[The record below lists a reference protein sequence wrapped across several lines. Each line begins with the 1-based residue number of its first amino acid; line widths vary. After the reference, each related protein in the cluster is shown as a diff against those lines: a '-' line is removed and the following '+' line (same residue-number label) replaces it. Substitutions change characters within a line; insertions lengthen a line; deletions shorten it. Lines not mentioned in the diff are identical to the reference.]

1 MVAKKKVLP
10 SSLLKKLHWIKW
22 LVAAMAA
29 WTVVGGVGEKRR
41 VQDHTKKTSVIYVK
55 GRAIFLL

>member
-1 MVAKKKVLP
+1 MAKYNQKKKVLP

-29 WTVVGGVGEKRR
+29 WTVVAREEEGW
-41 VQDHTKKTSVIYVK
+41 
-55 GRAIFLL
+55 GR